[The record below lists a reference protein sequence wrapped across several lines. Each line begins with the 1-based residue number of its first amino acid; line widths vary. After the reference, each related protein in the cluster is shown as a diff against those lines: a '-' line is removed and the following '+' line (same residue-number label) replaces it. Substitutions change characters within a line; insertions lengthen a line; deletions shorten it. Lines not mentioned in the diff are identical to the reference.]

1 MVGSLGEENTRE
13 EGGEHPGEGIWP
25 SSLGARMSGKE
36 SGVTAACQVQGT

>member
-1 MVGSLGEENTRE
+1 MVGCLGGENTRE